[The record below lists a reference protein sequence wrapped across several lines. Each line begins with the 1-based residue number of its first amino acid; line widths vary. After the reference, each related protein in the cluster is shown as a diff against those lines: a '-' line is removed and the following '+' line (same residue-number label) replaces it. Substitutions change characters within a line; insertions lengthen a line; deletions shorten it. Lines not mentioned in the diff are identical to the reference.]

1 MESNL
6 DRISF
11 LGVDCLFSQQSQAKV
26 KSPGPSEHCQSKW
39 WQAYAVG
46 IIGPSDSMHLPKLNG
61 DESPLSPIC
70 SPGPGVKVND
80 SRSFDNEKIKI

>member
-26 KSPGPSEHCQSKW
+26 KSPGPLEHFQNKW
-39 WQAYAVG
+39 GQAYAVG
-46 IIGPSDSMHLPKLNG
+46 MIGPSDSLHLTMARFLSWDPTKK
-61 DESPLSPIC
+61 DSESCMFI
-70 SPGPGVKVND
+70 D
-80 SRSFDNEKIKI
+80 

>member
-26 KSPGPSEHCQSKW
+26 KSPGPSEHFQNKW
-39 WQAYAVG
+39 GQAYAVG
-46 IIGPSDSMHLPKLNG
+46 IIGPSDSMHLPKLSG
-61 DESPLSPIC
+61 DESPLSPRY